1 MNDDHE
7 HGASR
12 QPGGRFVTLLV
23 PVRGLSGEVYPPGT
37 EIWVPG
43 HGPAY
48 EGSVDGF
55 LRGDWIPM
63 RWFEFS
69 TGVTGAE

>member
-1 MNDDHE
+1 MNTHE
-7 HGASR
+7 DVGASR
-12 QPGGRFVTLLV
+12 SPHGETVRLLV
-23 PVRGLSGEVYPPGT
+23 PVRGVSGQVYPPGT

-43 HGPAY
+43 GGRRL

-55 LRGDWIPM
+55 LGGDWIPM
-63 RWFEFS
+63 RWWEFS